1 MKVRLAIYTMIT
13 LAPILSQMA
22 SSTQETTDAARKLT
36 MESKQNALCSACK
49 GLNSEIWSK
58 ISIFNF
64 QFKILKQKILFI
76 HCI

>member
-36 MESKQNALCSACK
+36 MESKKNAFCSTCK
-49 GLNSEIWSK
+49 
-58 ISIFNF
+58 
-64 QFKILKQKILFI
+64 LKSVNLLRCVAWTMGQMNR
-76 HCI
+76 

>member
-36 MESKQNALCSACK
+36 MESKKMHFAVHAN
-49 GLNSEIWSK
+49 
-58 ISIFNF
+58 
-64 QFKILKQKILFI
+64 
-76 HCI
+76 

>member
-36 MESKQNALCSACK
+36 MENQKNALCSTCK
-49 GLNSEIWSK
+49 LDNY
-58 ISIFNF
+58 
-64 QFKILKQKILFI
+64 
-76 HCI
+76 

>member
-36 MESKQNALCSACK
+36 MESKNALCSTCK
-49 GLNSEIWSK
+49 LD
-58 ISIFNF
+58 NF
-64 QFKILKQKILFI
+64 
-76 HCI
+76 